1 MFNLTRYFS
10 TLSFV
15 LMALAAGLL
24 TLYYRSITNEQLLH
38 HEQNRAEE
46 FTQVFENSL
55 WPHFKPVIDADQS
68 ASPDVLRERAA
79 TTKLREALGNMMRGT
94 TVLKI
99 KIYSRDGITA
109 FSTDPQ
115 QIGENKAGNAG
126 FRSALN
132 DMPRSE
138 LTHRNQFDAI
148 EGTLEERDV
157 ISTYVPIH
165 NIENGQQHVDG
176 VFEVYQDVTTFVQE
190 ADRHLKWVSTGVVAV
205 LAALYLAQFMVVRR
219 AQTILRAQARALE
232 DTNQELDHRVQE
244 RTHDLENEIS
254 ERRRAEQR
262 LDYLAHHD
270 PLTDLPNRLLFK
282 ERLLQS
288 LQQVSR
294 HDAQLAVLFIDLDH
308 FKDVNDT
315 LGHSVGDALLTTVTR
330 RLQTC
335 IRPGDTLARLGGD
348 EFICILEN
356 IGGPASALEVAD
368 QLLELFR
375 QPFFVGDNQL
385 YLSASIGISQAP
397 ADGTEVD
404 VLVRKAD
411 AAMYQAKAHG
421 RNRSHFYT
429 STMTTNAQE
438 RIQLEGLLREA
449 IASNELSVHFQPKI
463 EVQSGRLL
471 GAEALLRW
479 NSAELGSIPPSRFIP
494 LAEETGFIM
503 ELGFWVLCETCRQ
516 VAAWDEVGLRVPV
529 VSINLSV
536 KQLERGNLP
545 ELLRT
550 IMRETGITPD
560 RIELEITESVI
571 MVMEDAFTMLA
582 DLRALGVRL
591 ALDDFGT
598 GFSSLSYLK
607 KLPVQT
613 LKIDRAFIIGI
624 GESRSDESII
634 QAMVDISRSLNLVS
648 VAEGVETAEQFA
660 FLRRLGCEQV
670 QGYLFGKPVPAN
682 EFLSRWQ
689 AQTAAALPALALT
702 GQG

>member
-10 TLSFV
+10 TLSLA
-15 LMALAAGLL
+15 LMALAASSL
-24 TLYYRSITNEQLLH
+24 TFYYRHITHEQLLR

-55 WPHFKPVIDADQS
+55 WPYFESVINTATS
-68 ASPDVLRERAA
+68 GTPDILRERAA
-79 TTKLREALGNMMRGT
+79 NIKLREAMGTMMRGT

-99 KIYSRDGITA
+99 KIYTREGITA
-109 FSTDPQ
+109 FSTDPK
-115 QIGENKAGNAG
+115 QIGENKADNAG
-126 FRSALN
+126 FRSAVHGT
-132 DMPRSE
+132 PISE
-138 LTHRNQFDAI
+138 LTHRNQFDALD
-148 EGTLEERDV
+148 GNLEDRDV
-157 ISTYVPIH
+157 ISTYVPIRST
-165 NIENGQQHVDG
+165 ENGLQRTAG
-176 VFEVYQDVTTFVQE
+176 VFEVYQDVTTFVNATDQ
-190 ADRHLKWVSTGVVAV
+190 HLKWVSVGVAGV

-219 AQTILRAQARALE
+219 AQRIMRAQAHALE
-232 DTNQELDHRVQE
+232 ETNQELDRRVKE

-254 ERRRAEQR
+254 ERRSAELR

-282 ERLLQS
+282 ERLSQS
-288 LQQVSR
+288 LQQVALR
-294 HDAQLAVLFIDLDH
+294 NTQLAVLFIDLDH

-315 LGHSVGDALLTTVTR
+315 LGHSVGDALLTTITR
-330 RLQTC
+330 RLQAC

-348 EFICILEN
+348 EFICVLEN
-356 IGGPASALEVAD
+356 TGGPATALEVAD

-375 QPFFVGDNQL
+375 QPFSVNGNQL
-385 YLSASIGISQAP
+385 YLSASVGISQAP
-397 ADGTEVD
+397 EDGMEVD

-411 AAMYQAKAHG
+411 AAMYQAKADG

-429 STMTTNAQE
+429 SAMTAYAQE
-438 RIQLEGLLREA
+438 RIQLEGLLRDA
-449 IASNELSVHFQPKI
+449 ITANELSVHFQPKI

-479 NSAELGSIPPSRFIP
+479 NSAELGNVPPSRFIP

-516 VAAWDEVGLRVPV
+516 VAAWDEVGLHVPL

-560 RIELEITESVI
+560 RLELEITESVI
-571 MVMEDAFTMLA
+571 MVMADAFAMLA

-598 GFSSLSYLK
+598 GYSSLSYLS

-613 LKIDRAFIIGI
+613 LKIDRGFITGI
-624 GESRSDESII
+624 GESRSDETII
-634 QAMVDISRSLNLVS
+634 QAMVNISRGLNLTS

-660 FLRRLGCEQV
+660 FLRQLGCEQV
-670 QGYLFGKPVPAN
+670 QGYLFGKPVPAD
-682 EFLSRWQ
+682 EFLSCWQ
-689 AQTAAALPALALT
+689 GQTETLLPAPTVAE
-702 GQG
+702 QG

>member
-10 TLSFV
+10 TLSFA
-15 LMALAAGLL
+15 LIALAAGLL
-24 TLYYRSITNEQLLH
+24 TFYFRHITYEQLLR

-55 WPHFKPVIDADQS
+55 WPLFKPVMENAQTDT
-68 ASPDVLRERAA
+68 PDVLQERVANVR
-79 TTKLREALGNMMRGT
+79 LRETLSNMTRGT
-94 TVLKI
+94 SVI
-99 KIYSRDGITA
+99 RINIYTRNGIST
-109 FSTDPQ
+109 FSTDPRQ
-115 QIGENKAGNAG
+115 VGDSKRDNPG
-126 FRSALN
+126 FLSAVN
-132 DMPRSE
+132 GTPISE
-138 LTHRNQFDAI
+138 LTHRNQFATFED
-148 EGTLEERDV
+148 TLQDRDV

-165 NIENGQQHVDG
+165 STEKGQERIDG
-176 VFEVYQDVTTFVQE
+176 VFEVYQDVTAFVQE
-190 ADRHLKWVSTGVVAV
+190 ADQHLKWVSAGVAGV
-205 LAALYLAQFMVVRR
+205 LAALYLAQFMLVRH
-219 AQTILRAQARALE
+219 AQIILRAQARALE
-232 DTNQELDHRVQE
+232 ATNHDLDRRVQE

-254 ERRRAEQR
+254 ERRRAELR

-282 ERLLQS
+282 ERLSQS
-288 LQQVSR
+288 LQRIRQ
-294 HDAQLAVLFIDLDH
+294 HHTQLAVLFIDLDH

-315 LGHSVGDALLTTVTR
+315 LGHSIGDTLLTIITR
-330 RLQTC
+330 RLQAC
-335 IRPGDTLARLGGD
+335 IRPGDTLARIGGD

-356 IGGPASALEVAD
+356 TGGPATALEVAD

-375 QPFFVGDNQL
+375 QPFTVDDKQL
-385 YLSASIGISQAP
+385 YLSASVGISQAP
-397 ADGTEVD
+397 IDGMEVD

-411 AAMYQAKAHG
+411 AAMYQAKADG

-429 STMTTNAQE
+429 NAMTAYAQE
-438 RIQLEGLLREA
+438 RIQLEGLLRDA
-449 IASNELSVHFQPKI
+449 ITSNELSVHFQPK
-463 EVQSGRLL
+463 VDVKSGRLL

-479 NSAELGSIPPSRFIP
+479 DSRELGLIPPTRFIP

-503 ELGFWVLCETCRQ
+503 ELGFWILCETCRQ
-516 VAAWDEVGLRVPV
+516 IALWDEAGLHVPV

-550 IMRETGITPD
+550 IMRETGITPE
-560 RIELEITESVI
+560 RLELEITESVI
-571 MVMEDAFTMLA
+571 MAMEDAFAMLA

-598 GFSSLSYLK
+598 GYSSLSYLR

-613 LKIDRAFIIGI
+613 LKIDQGFIAGI
-624 GESRSDESII
+624 GKNRSDEAIV
-634 QAMVDISRSLNLVS
+634 QAMVDISRSLNLSS

-670 QGYLFGKPVPAN
+670 QGFLFGKPVSAS
-682 EFLSRWQ
+682 EFQAHWQ
-689 AQTAAALPALALT
+689 AQAVVDTVA
-702 GQG
+702 G